1 MAKKK
6 RGEAHAGGGHGWFV
20 TFADLMG
27 LMMSFFVMLV
37 AFSTMDNNKLKIVAG
52 SMREAFGVQTE
63 ARYSG
68 IIESDGLPRR
78 PKLKNVDHISPDE
91 ASNTPTPDQ
100 QDQNQVAG
108 ARLKIDREFALASAS
123 LRQALQDMPEMTEI
137 SKHIMFEETKE
148 GLNLEI
154 VDQDGRSMF
163 AEGSKVPFERTRR
176 LIQKLAA
183 PLKATPL
190 RVAIAGHTSAGF
202 IPTRSDYGAFDLS
215 ADRANAVRQI
225 LEREGLPP
233 SHIFA
238 VSGKADTQPLFPD
251 DPSLSA
257 NRRVTITLMRED
269 PPLPPDLKP

>member
-6 RGEAHAGGGHGWFV
+6 RGDAHGGGHGWFV

-52 SMREAFGVQTE
+52 SMRDAFGMQTNV
-63 ARYSG
+63 RYSG
-68 IIESDGLPRR
+68 IVESDGLPTR
-78 PKLKNVDHISPDE
+78 PKLKNVDHISPED
-91 ASNTPTPDQ
+91 SSPTPTPD
-100 QDQNQVAG
+100 DNENKRENG
-108 ARLKIDREFALASAS
+108 ARMKIDREFALASAS
-123 LRQALQDMPEMTEI
+123 LRQALQDMPELTEM

-163 AEGSKVPFERTRR
+163 ADGSKVPYDRIRR

-190 RVAIAGHTSAGF
+190 RVNIVGHTAAGF
-202 IPTRSDYGAFDLS
+202 VPSRSEYGAFDLS

-225 LEREGLPP
+225 LEREGLPS
-233 SHIFA
+233 SHVYA
-238 VSGKADTQPLFPD
+238 VGGRADSQPLFPD
-251 DPSLSA
+251 DPTLPA
-257 NRRVTITLMRED
+257 NRRVTITLMREN
-269 PPLPPDLKP
+269 PALPPDLKP

>member
-6 RGEAHAGGGHGWFV
+6 RGDAHGGGHGWFV

-52 SMREAFGVQTE
+52 SMREAFGVQTQV
-63 ARYSG
+63 RYSG
-68 IIESDGLPRR
+68 IVESDGLPTR
-78 PKLKNVDHISPDE
+78 PKLKNVDHVSPE
-91 ASNTPTPDQ
+91 ESSANPTPD
-100 QDQNQVAG
+100 DKERNRENG
-108 ARLKIDREFALASAS
+108 ARLQVDREFALASAS
-123 LRQALQDMPEMTEI
+123 LRQALQDMPELTEI
-137 SKHIMFEETKE
+137 SKHIMFEETSQ

-154 VDQDGRSMF
+154 VDQDGRSMY
-163 AEGSKVPFERTRR
+163 ADGSKVPYDRTRR
-176 LIQKLAA
+176 LIQKLAV

-190 RVAIAGHTSAGF
+190 RVNITGHTAAGF
-202 IPTRSDYGAFDLS
+202 VPARSDYGAFDLS
-215 ADRANAVRQI
+215 ADRANTVRQI

-238 VSGKADTQPLFPD
+238 VAGKADSQPLFPD
-251 DPSLSA
+251 DPTLPT
-257 NRRVTITLMRED
+257 NRRVTITLMREA

>member
-6 RGEAHAGGGHGWFV
+6 RGEAHSGGHGWFV

-37 AFSTMDNNKLKIVAG
+37 AFSTQDQQKLKIVAG
-52 SMREAFGVQTE
+52 SMRDAFGVQT

-68 IIESDGLPRR
+68 IIESDGIPTRPR
-78 PKLKNVDHISPDE
+78 LKNTDHIPPEE

-100 QDQNQVAG
+100 QERSRING
-108 ARLKIDREFALASAS
+108 AKLKIDREFALASAS
-123 LRQALQDMPEMTEI
+123 LRQALQDMPELTEI
-137 SKHIMFEETKE
+137 SKHIMFEETKQ

-163 AEGSKVPFERTRR
+163 ADGSKEPYERTRR
-176 LIQKLAA
+176 LIEKLAI
-183 PLKATPL
+183 PLKQTPL
-190 RVAIAGHTSAGF
+190 RVCIIGHTAAGF
-202 IPTRSDYGAFDLS
+202 VPTRSDYGPFDLS

-225 LEREGLPP
+225 LEREGLPA

>member
-6 RGEAHAGGGHGWFV
+6 RGDAHGGGHGWFV

-52 SMREAFGVQTE
+52 SMRDAFGVQTE
-63 ARYSG
+63 VRYSG
-68 IIESDGLPRR
+68 IIESDGLPTR
-78 PKLKNVDHISPDE
+78 PKLKNTAHIPPEE
-91 ASNTPTPDQ
+91 ASNTPTPNE
-100 QDQNQVAG
+100 QDHMRVSG
-108 ARLKIDREFALASAS
+108 AHLKVDREFALASAS
-123 LRQALQDMPEMTEI
+123 LRQALQDMPELTEI

-163 AEGSKVPFERTRR
+163 ADGSKTPYERTRR
-176 LIQKLAA
+176 LIEKLAG

-190 RVAIAGHTSAGF
+190 RISIVGHTAAGF
-202 IPTRSDYGAFDLS
+202 VPSQSDYGAFDLS

-233 SHIFA
+233 AHIFG

-269 PPLPPDLKP
+269 PPLPPDMKP

>member
-6 RGEAHAGGGHGWFV
+6 RGDAHGGGHGWFV
-20 TFADLMG
+20 TFAGLMG

-52 SMREAFGVQTE
+52 SMRDAFGMQTNV
-63 ARYSG
+63 RYSG
-68 IIESDGLPRR
+68 IVESDGLPTR
-78 PKLKNVDHISPDE
+78 PKLKNVDHISPED
-91 ASNTPTPDQ
+91 SSPTPTPD
-100 QDQNQVAG
+100 DNENKRENG
-108 ARLKIDREFALASAS
+108 ARMKIDREFALASAS
-123 LRQALQDMPEMTEI
+123 LRQALQDMPELTEM

-163 AEGSKVPFERTRR
+163 PDGSKVPFDRTRR

-190 RVAIAGHTSAGF
+190 RLAIVGHTAAGF
-202 IPTRSDYGAFDLS
+202 VPSQSDYGAFDLS

-233 SHIFA
+233 AHIYA

-251 DPSLSA
+251 DPTLPA
-257 NRRVTITLMRED
+257 NRRVTITLIREN
-269 PPLPPDLKP
+269 PPLPPNLTP

>member
-6 RGEAHAGGGHGWFV
+6 RGDAHGGGHGWFV

-52 SMREAFGVQTE
+52 SMRDAFGVQTE

-68 IIESDGLPRR
+68 IIESDGLPTR

-91 ASNTPTPDQ
+91 SSNTPTPDQ
-100 QDQNQVAG
+100 QDRKQIAG
-108 ARLKIDREFALASAS
+108 AQLKIDREFALASAS

-163 AEGSKVPFERTRR
+163 AEGSKVPYERTRR

-190 RVAIAGHTSAGF
+190 RVAIAGHTSAGY
-202 IPTRSDYGAFDLS
+202 IPTRSDYDAFDLS

-233 SHIFA
+233 AHIFA
-238 VSGKADTQPLFPD
+238 VSGKADTLPLFPD

-257 NRRVTITLMRED
+257 NRRVTITLMREN
-269 PPLPPDLKP
+269 PPVPPGLTP

>member
-6 RGEAHAGGGHGWFV
+6 RGDAHGGGHGWFV

-52 SMREAFGVQTE
+52 SMRDAFGVQSE

-68 IIESDGLPRR
+68 IIESDGLPTRA
-78 PKLKNVDHISPDE
+78 KLKNTAHIPPEE
-91 ASNTPTPDQ
+91 ASNTPTPEEQ
-100 QDQNQVAG
+100 EGSVAQG

-123 LRQALQDMPEMTEI
+123 LRQALQDMPELTEI
-137 SKHIMFEETKE
+137 SKHIMFEETNE

-163 AEGSKVPFERTRR
+163 ADGSKEPYDRTRR
-176 LIQKLAA
+176 LIEKLAV

-190 RVAIAGHTSAGF
+190 RISIVGHTAAGF
-202 IPTRSDYGAFDLS
+202 VPARSDYGAFDLS
-215 ADRANAVRQI
+215 ADRANAVRSI

-233 SHIFA
+233 AHIFG
-238 VSGKADTQPLFPD
+238 VSGKADGQPLFPD
-251 DPSLSA
+251 DPTLAA
-257 NRRVTITLMRED
+257 NRRVTITLMREA

>member
-6 RGEAHAGGGHGWFV
+6 RGDAHGGGHGWVV

-52 SMREAFGVQTE
+52 SMRDAFCVQSE
-63 ARYSG
+63 KRYSG
-68 IIESDGLPRR
+68 VIESDGLPTK
-78 PKLKNVDHISPDE
+78 PKLKNAAHIQPED

-100 QDQNQVAG
+100 HNDAHTSGVQ
-108 ARLKIDREFALASAS
+108 LKIDREFALAAAS
-123 LRQALQDMPEMTEI
+123 LRQALQDLPEITEI
-137 SKHIMFEETKE
+137 SKNIMFEETNE

-163 AEGSKVPFERTRR
+163 ADGSKVPYDRTRR

-183 PLKATPL
+183 PLQATPP
-190 RVAIAGHTSAGF
+190 RVSIVGHTAAGYL
-202 IPTRSDYGAFDLS
+202 PTRSDYGAFDLS
-215 ADRANAVRQI
+215 ADRANSVRQI
-225 LEREGLPP
+225 LENEGLPRANICAAP
-233 SHIFA
+233 
-238 VSGKADTQPLFPD
+238 GKPDPQPLFPD
-251 DPSLSA
+251 DPSLAA

-269 PPLPPDLKP
+269 PALPPDLKP

>member
-6 RGEAHAGGGHGWFV
+6 RGDAHGGGHGWFV

-63 ARYSG
+63 VRYSG
-68 IIESDGLPRR
+68 IIESDGLPTR
-78 PKLKNVDHISPDE
+78 PKLKNVAHISPEDS
-91 ASNTPTPDQ
+91 SNTPTPDEQ
-100 QDQNQVAG
+100 ERSQTAG
-108 ARLKIDREFALASAS
+108 ARIKIDREFALASAS
-123 LRQALQDMPEMTEI
+123 LRQALQDMPELTEI
-137 SKHIMFEETKE
+137 SKNIMFEETKE

-163 AEGSKVPFERTRR
+163 AEGSKVPYERTRR

-190 RVAIAGHTSAGF
+190 RISIVGHTAAGF
-202 IPTRSDYGAFDLS
+202 VPSKSDYGPFDLS
-215 ADRANAVRQI
+215 VDRANAVRQI
-225 LEREGLPP
+225 LEREGLPQA
-233 SHIFA
+233 HIFA

-251 DPSLSA
+251 DPSLST
-257 NRRVTITLMRED
+257 NRRVTITLMREP
-269 PPLPPDLKP
+269 PPLPPGLKP

>member
-6 RGEAHAGGGHGWFV
+6 RDAHGGGHGWFV

-52 SMREAFGVQTE
+52 SMRDAFGMQNEV
-63 ARYSG
+63 RYSG
-68 IIESDGLPRR
+68 IIESDGLPTR
-78 PKLKNVDHISPDE
+78 PKLKNTAHIAPEDS
-91 ASNTPTPDQ
+91 SNTPTPDEQ
-100 QDQNQVAG
+100 ERSRTAG
-108 ARLKIDREFALASAS
+108 ARVKVDREFALASAS
-123 LRQALQDMPEMTEI
+123 LRQALQDMPELTEI
-137 SKHIMFEETKE
+137 SKHIMFEETSQ

-163 AEGSKVPFERTRR
+163 ADGSKVPYERTRR

-190 RVAIAGHTSAGF
+190 RVSIVGHTAAGF
-202 IPTRSDYGAFDLS
+202 LPTRSDYGAFDLS

-225 LEREGLPP
+225 LENEGLPP
-233 SHIFA
+233 AHIFA
-238 VSGKADTQPLFPD
+238 VAGKADGQPLFPD

-269 PPLPPDLKP
+269 PPLPPGLKP

>member
-6 RGEAHAGGGHGWFV
+6 RGDAHGGGHGWFV

-52 SMREAFGVQTE
+52 SMRDAFGVQSE

-68 IIESDGLPRR
+68 IIESDGLPTRA
-78 PKLKNVDHISPDE
+78 KLKNTAHIPPEE
-91 ASNTPTPDQ
+91 ASNTPTPDEQ
-100 QDQNQVAG
+100 ERSVAQG

-123 LRQALQDMPEMTEI
+123 LRQALQDMPELTEI
-137 SKHIMFEETKE
+137 SKHIMFEETNE

-163 AEGSKVPFERTRR
+163 ADGSKEPYDRTRR
-176 LIQKLAA
+176 LIEKLAV

-190 RVAIAGHTSAGF
+190 RISIVGHTAAGF
-202 IPTRSDYGAFDLS
+202 VPARSDYGAFDLS
-215 ADRANAVRQI
+215 ADRANSVRSI

-233 SHIFA
+233 AHIFG
-238 VSGKADTQPLFPD
+238 VSGKADGQPLFPD
-251 DPSLSA
+251 DPTLAA
-257 NRRVTITLMRED
+257 NRRVTITLMREA

>member
-1 MAKKK
+1 
-6 RGEAHAGGGHGWFV
+6 
-20 TFADLMG
+20 
-27 LMMSFFVMLV
+27 
-37 AFSTMDNNKLKIVAG
+37 
-52 SMREAFGVQTE
+52 
-63 ARYSG
+63 
-68 IIESDGLPRR
+68 
-78 PKLKNVDHISPDE
+78 
-91 ASNTPTPDQ
+91 
-100 QDQNQVAG
+100 
-108 ARLKIDREFALASAS
+108 
-123 LRQALQDMPEMTEI
+123 MTEI

-176 LIQKLAA
+176 LVQKLAA

-190 RVAIAGHTSAGF
+190 RVAIAGHTSAGYV
-202 IPTRSDYGAFDLS
+202 PTRSDYGAFDLS

-233 SHIFA
+233 AHIFA

-257 NRRVTITLMRED
+257 NRRVTITLMREN
-269 PPLPPDLKP
+269 PPLPPGLKP

>member
-6 RGEAHAGGGHGWFV
+6 RGDAHGGGHGWFV

-52 SMREAFGVQTE
+52 SMRDAFGVQTDV
-63 ARYSG
+63 RYSG
-68 IIESDGLPRR
+68 IIESDGLPTR

-91 ASNTPTPDQ
+91 ASNTPTPDE
-100 QDQNQVAG
+100 QDRNQVAG

-163 AEGSKVPFERTRR
+163 AEGSKVPYERTRR

-190 RVAIAGHTSAGF
+190 EGCDRRSHLRRLYSDPKRLWRLRSLGRSRQRRAPDPRAGRASARPHLRRLRQGRY
-202 IPTRSDYGAFDLS
+202 PA
-215 ADRANAVRQI
+215 AV
-225 LEREGLPP
+225 P
-233 SHIFA
+233 
-238 VSGKADTQPLFPD
+238 
-251 DPSLSA
+251 
-257 NRRVTITLMRED
+257 
-269 PPLPPDLKP
+269 

>member
-6 RGEAHAGGGHGWFV
+6 RGDAHGGGHGWFV

-52 SMREAFGVQTE
+52 SMRDAFGVQTDV
-63 ARYSG
+63 RYSG
-68 IIESDGLPRR
+68 IIESDGLPTR

-100 QDQNQVAG
+100 QDRNQIAG
-108 ARLKIDREFALASAS
+108 AQLKIDREFALASAS

-163 AEGSKVPFERTRR
+163 AEGSKVPYERTRR

-190 RVAIAGHTSAGF
+190 RVAIAGHTSAGYV
-202 IPTRSDYGAFDLS
+202 PTRSDYDAFDLS

-233 SHIFA
+233 AHIFA
-238 VSGKADTQPLFPD
+238 VSGKADTLPLFPD

-257 NRRVTITLMRED
+257 NRRVTITLMREN
-269 PPLPPDLKP
+269 PPVPPGLAP